1 MIRCTTIT
9 QTKPHQKFWIYL
21 TYIYM
26 ILKLNHNKSSFYWT
40 SRITKKSNFYNF
52 ATIWTLHWWKDSNWF
67 IIFHLFI
74 GHQASQCVKITKK
87 VTFFT
92 TLRQFEHWHNN
103 WYKTPS
109 MFPCKYGHKYV
120 VTRNPSPSAT
130 TCEAYRRE
138 PRCARQHPPVARF
151 ARQHPPPP
159 LASLA
164 HPLRCSLRSPTNA
177 PNTNSPEA
185 EVCNGKHSLNWPR
198 YIQWT

>member
-1 MIRCTTIT
+1 MKDDPSTMLLLMLLGPRG
-9 QTKPHQKFWIYL
+9 QWYDVLLSPKPNLIKNSGSTWPTSTWFSNWIIISPLFIGHQES
-21 TYIYM
+21 
-26 ILKLNHNKSSFYWT
+26 LKSL
-40 SRITKKSNFYNF
+40 IFYNF

-120 VTRNPSPSAT
+120 VIRKL
-130 TCEAYRRE
+130 AYLSYFGAKIVTFE
-138 PRCARQHPPVARF
+138 H
-151 ARQHPPPP
+151 
-159 LASLA
+159 
-164 HPLRCSLRSPTNA
+164 
-177 PNTNSPEA
+177 
-185 EVCNGKHSLNWPR
+185 KHWYESK
-198 YIQWT
+198 T